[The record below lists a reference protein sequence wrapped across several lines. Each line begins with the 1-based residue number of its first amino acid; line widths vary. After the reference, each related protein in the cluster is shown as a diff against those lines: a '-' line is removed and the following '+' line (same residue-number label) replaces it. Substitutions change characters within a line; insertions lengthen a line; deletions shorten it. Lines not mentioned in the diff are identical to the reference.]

1 MKKRIIVGVAGA
13 VGAAFALAGREGTR
27 EWVARTV
34 LRRTDRHHYEDL
46 TVAPD
51 VDLDEPAAVTDDL
64 RLSLRARLAESAVA
78 EGLASVAAA
87 NADAAHETVTVDRP
101 EEDPVDVA
109 RARVRA
115 KARAAR
121 ARLSEEA

>member
-1 MKKRIIVGVAGA
+1 MVVGVAGA
-13 VGAAFALAGREGTR
+13 LGAVVALVGREGTR
-27 EWVARTV
+27 DWLARRV
-34 LRRTDRHHYEDL
+34 LARTDRHHYES
-46 TVAPD
+46 VSHEA
-51 VDLDEPAAVTDDL
+51 EPVPVEEATSEAEDL
-64 RLSLRARLAESAVA
+64 RLSLRARLAESAAA

-87 NADAAHETVTVDRP
+87 NADAAQEAATVDRP
-101 EEDPVDVA
+101 EDDPVDVA